1 MVNEIHANYR
11 VNQRPTVIFS
21 IAKMGAMDSGNAV
34 SGTCKY
40 VKESTP
46 TWGQ

>member
-21 IAKMGAMDSGNAV
+21 IAKIGAMDRVAMQVVEHVNM
-34 SGTCKY
+34 
-40 VKESTP
+40 
-46 TWGQ
+46 